1 MDENTLRFD
10 PPTPAVQSVSV
21 DTSNQL
27 VAPTAEELLSANP
40 ALGILQE
47 RTQNMSASPSGT
59 SIEKGLTVSGNL
71 QFSDSISN
79 EPTEIEA
86 PNIVQVKGYFI
97 QYFDKT
103 NFSNGTGTMDIYV
116 GDEELTYEQ
125 GIENQSSPASN
136 FYNAGLATQYE
147 VGDLISFRNKYSFIC
162 GGQITAI
169 SGNKITLGQFTDFVL
184 EQMPTTTTWLPDE
197 GADQTELNFD
207 AYSLWNMNRPTLG
220 SVVLN
225 NIAFAFGANLNSL
238 GKASFAQGFDS
249 KAYGAY
255 SIATGRGTT
264 AGSYA
269 QFVCGRNNS
278 PDYNQKLLFIV
289 GGGWGSDP
297 RNVCT
302 VDYGGNLVLAAGS
315 YPQPSETASITATN
329 GHFSGSIDVESSVS
343 VGSVE
348 LTEESLQETENNI
361 SNLQT
366 AVSALNTKT
375 ANMTA
380 SSGVTNF
387 TGTVNVANFV
397 ASDSVSVGSVEL
409 TEESLQETQDNISA
423 LQTSVTAITSK
434 TQNQSAASGNTSFTG
449 NLTVSGT
456 ISTGSMS
463 DIAGKVSQNQS
474 AISGIQTDVSTL
486 ALSKLSA
493 GTLHFNQGKLM
504 VNSWANLPVSLPI
517 SICVEYDVD
526 SWEGLG
532 TGNQGLSFI
541 TASSVIWSDPAQLSG
556 FTLRYNDS
564 ANRLEVI
571 LLNPGGASQS
581 ARGFSAYFNGGL
593 SALPTGRHT
602 IVFCASG
609 EINAGAPSEYAMYV
623 DGQAVG
629 VSAVYFSTMV
639 STDLTS
645 SGPLSVCQ
653 KINYS
658 TPNIGGVD
666 IPIRLSRVRIFNFQ
680 MDAEDSPYTV
690 ADYVSGKDVPPALY
704 DPAAVQRALLALE
717 DYTISRNATTRLVK
731 DVSGNAYDATV
742 VESGGSGGTAWTG
755 TVKGSR
761 DTAVAAFVDEIKT
774 QINQAN
780 G

>member
-21 DTSNQL
+21 DASNQL

-79 EPTEIEA
+79 EPTGIEA
-86 PNIVQVKGYFI
+86 PNTVQVKGYFI
-97 QYFDKT
+97 QYFDKA

-125 GIENQSSPASN
+125 GIENQSSPAST
-136 FYNAGLATQYE
+136 FYNAGVDTQYE

-169 SGNKITLGQFTDFVL
+169 SGNKITLGQFTDFLL

-289 GGGWGSDP
+289 GGGWGSKLK
-297 RNVCT
+297 NVCT

-315 YPQPSETASITATN
+315 NPQPSETASITATN
-329 GHFSGSIDVESSVS
+329 GHFSGSLDVES
-343 VGSVE
+343 
-348 LTEESLQETENNI
+348 
-361 SNLQT
+361 
-366 AVSALNTKT
+366 
-375 ANMTA
+375 
-380 SSGVTNF
+380 
-387 TGTVNVANFV
+387 
-397 ASDSVSVGSVEL
+397 SVSVGSVEL

-434 TQNQSAASGNTSFTG
+434 TQNQSATSGNTSFTG

-463 DIAGKVSQNQS
+463 DIASKVSQNQS
-474 AISGIQTDVSTL
+474 AISGIQADVATL
-486 ALSKLSA
+486 SLSKLPY
-493 GTLHFNQGKLM
+493 GTLHFNQGKLS
-504 VNSWANLPVSLPI
+504 VANWTSVVIQLPFSLAI
-517 SICVEYDVD
+517 EYEVE
-526 SWEGLG
+526 SWEGISYEY
-532 TGNQGLSFI
+532 NNEFSFFNCTNADWNVPGYPI
-541 TASSVIWSDPAQLSG
+541 YGFRLTKSGGSQLG
-556 FTLRYNDS
+556 FTL
-564 ANRLEVI
+564 
-571 LLNPGGASQS
+571 GGCGGEGMGSS
-581 ARGFSAYFNGGL
+581 RGWTGSI
-593 SALPTGRHT
+593 ALPTGRHT
-602 IVFCASG
+602 VVLAVPAPDASG
-609 EINAGAPSEYAMYV
+609 NSPAAIPVYLDGSIAGNLLASVGKHNESVSFQVPLVINERGVYAGGSTFNQFEIA
-623 DGQAVG
+623 
-629 VSAVYFSTMV
+629 
-639 STDLTS
+639 
-645 SGPLSVCQ
+645 
-653 KINYS
+653 
-658 TPNIGGVD
+658 
-666 IPIRLSRVRIFNFQ
+666 LSRISVLNF
-680 MDAEDSPYTV
+680 DISADGAPYTV
-690 ADYVSGKDVPPALY
+690 ADYAAGKLIPPALK
-704 DPAAVQRALLALE
+704 PSQVSLALDNYVIE
-717 DYTISRNATTRLVK
+717 RNATTKLVK
-731 DVSGNAYDATV
+731 DASGHSYDATV
-742 VESGGSGGTAWTG
+742 TGSVVGDNDQS
-755 TVKGSR
+755 VK
-761 DTAVAAFVDEIKT
+761 AFVDEIKT